1 MALLE
6 ISKLKDLQ
14 AYTNM
19 KQLSMYSKTLL

>member
-19 KQLSMYSKTLL
+19 KHLSMYSKTLL